1 MRILFFGRLADAL
14 GPRMDVDVPGGCSV
28 DELRDH
34 VARLRPAAASA
45 LRDKRVR
52 ACIGNSIVL
61 DSYVVS
67 PADEV
72 EFIPPVSGG

>member
-1 MRILFFGRLADAL
+1 MRILFYGKLADAL
-14 GPRMDVDVPGGCSV
+14 GRQMEVDVPGSCSV
-28 DELRDH
+28 HELRDH
-34 VARLRPAAASA
+34 VAELRPPAASA

-52 ACIGNSIVL
+52 ACIGDSIVL
-61 DSYVVS
+61 DSHVVG